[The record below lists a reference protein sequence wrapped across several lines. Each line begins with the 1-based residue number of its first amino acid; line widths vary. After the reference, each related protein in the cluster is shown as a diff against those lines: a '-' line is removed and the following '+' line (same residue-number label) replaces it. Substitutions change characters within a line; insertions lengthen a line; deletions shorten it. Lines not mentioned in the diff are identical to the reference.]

1 MAQDRGISGG
11 AFWHLITAHVSPSQ
25 SQSPYSQCQ
34 SPLARTAEDA
44 SAGPPALP
52 PWDPCYTPDV
62 TPGPYCQTISRCPGA
77 LRQPSGYCNPT
88 GKRTQARPAALPCLP
103 LMRPAPAAAGGAPDC
118 LSESLP
124 PRVPWQEGSAL
135 FLGARSRASGHRSFE
150 SGDTPNGS
158 PPFLEHAQYSGLRMM
173 SGRALSEETVML

>member
-1 MAQDRGISGG
+1 
-11 AFWHLITAHVSPSQ
+11 
-25 SQSPYSQCQ
+25 
-34 SPLARTAEDA
+34 
-44 SAGPPALP
+44 
-52 PWDPCYTPDV
+52 
-62 TPGPYCQTISRCPGA
+62 
-77 LRQPSGYCNPT
+77 
-88 GKRTQARPAALPCLP
+88 
-103 LMRPAPAAAGGAPDC
+103 MRPAPAAAGGTPDC

>member
-11 AFWHLITAHVSPSQ
+11 PLAKSLRTCLRTSHNHPTRN
-25 SQSPYSQCQ
+25 QCQ

-62 TPGPYCQTISRCPGA
+62 TPGPYCHEISRYPGA

-158 PPFLEHAQYSGLRMM
+158 PPFLERVQYSGIRMM
-173 SGRALSEETVML
+173 SGRALSEETVLL